1 MNETNKVDFLF
12 VSFCHWINSGRGLV
26 DGWFQVQFAAPGKV
40 FFFDFQNIE
49 SRIRKDETHNNQKKI
64 ESILLEKY
72 HLIIEANFFIISGLK
87 LLKKANYRKILFFWA
102 KKDNFCWMTEKEGIL
117 LKKFQFALNRMYFV
131 ILKHF

>member
-1 MNETNKVDFLF
+1 MNETNKREKPFCF
-12 VSFCHWINSGRGLV
+12 FRPRISFRTALGVVLIQGSVCSSREG
-26 DGWFQVQFAAPGKV
+26 F

-102 KKDNFCWMTEKEGIL
+102 KKDNFC
-117 LKKFQFALNRMYFV
+117 
-131 ILKHF
+131 